1 MRRFGRTLT
10 WFYSSSARQN
20 TLHGTK
26 TVDIMAGDVT
36 HTILAVEDR
45 GLRLL
50 AEGTT
55 ITLVA
60 ELDTTTT
67 GNTVAVVVAA
77 VAVAVAA
84 APAEGRGALKP
95 TVLHCLQEGTRMI
108 GTDSMATMEGEVER
122 AMAIG
127 KDAVLSLPSTWT
139 DRKCTQL
146 LSHALS

>member
-1 MRRFGRTLT
+1 M
-10 WFYSSSARQN
+10 
-20 TLHGTK
+20 
-26 TVDIMAGDVT
+26 T

-45 GLRLL
+45 GLRRL

-67 GNTVAVVVAA
+67 GNIVAAVAAAA
-77 VAVAVAA
+77 VAVAAA
-84 APAEGRGALKP
+84 VAPAEGRGALKP
-95 TVLHCLQEGTRMI
+95 TVLHCLQEGMRMI
-108 GTDSMATMEGEVER
+108 GTDSMVTMEGEVER

-127 KDAVLSLPSTWT
+127 KDTVLSLPSTWT